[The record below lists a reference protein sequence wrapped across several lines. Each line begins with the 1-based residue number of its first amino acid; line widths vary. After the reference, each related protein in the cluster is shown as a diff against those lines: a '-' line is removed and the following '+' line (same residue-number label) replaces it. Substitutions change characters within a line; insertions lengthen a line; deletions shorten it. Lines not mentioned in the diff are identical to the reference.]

1 MRTTS
6 SQSRRKAAGRHPLA
20 RTAPF
25 AAAAVAM
32 LALGAAGCGNSG
44 KVSDTSARSTSPAA
58 SPAGGSGAAAPSG
71 SAAPG
76 STATA
81 GTVAPR
87 SAVPGSSAPQ
97 STAARPEVAGS
108 RCAVTDLTM
117 RLGRGDP
124 GAGQMYYPLRFTN
137 TSSRTCVLDGF
148 PGVSLIRGDGSTIGK
163 PAGREGPRGAA
174 VGLKPGASVEADLHT
189 LNQGVNGDSCW
200 RRPTLLKAYP
210 PGSKDAMT
218 LATGDPV
225 VCGGTFDVGSVH

>member
-25 AAAAVAM
+25 AAAAVAV

-44 KVSDTSARSTSPAA
+44 KVSDTSARSTSPTA

-76 STATA
+76 STA
-81 GTVAPR
+81 GTVVPR
-87 SAVPGSSAPQ
+87 SAVPGASAPQ
-97 STAARPEVAGS
+97 STAAQPEAAGS
-108 RCAVTDLTM
+108 RCTVTDLTM

-124 GAGQMYYPLRFTN
+124 GAGQVYYPLRFTN

-163 PAGREGPRGAA
+163 PAGRQGPRGAA

-189 LNQGVNGDSCW
+189 LNQGVDGDSCW